1 MPELQH
7 SIKRQRKYMF
17 YLLAAFVLG
26 WGFASAQDQ
35 DVYAGLIL
43 GTALSLYNHWIIS
56 KRIERF
62 SKAVEEGRKV
72 PSLGTILR
80 MGSAA
85 LAAMI
90 ALQNPDQFHLIS
102 TVIGLMTAYAVIMID
117 FGIQYFI
124 KRTNGKE
131 VK

>member
-1 MPELQH
+1 MPELQQ
-7 SIKRQRKYMF
+7 SITRQRKYLI
-17 YLLAAFVLG
+17 YVLALFVLL
-26 WGFASAQDQ
+26 WGFADNQSI
-35 DVYAGLIL
+35 YAGLAL
-43 GTALSLYNHWIIS
+43 GTSLSLYNHWMIGR
-56 KRIERF
+56 RIQRF

-72 PSLGTILR
+72 PSVGTVLR

-90 ALQNPDQFHLIS
+90 AIQNPDQFHLIS

-117 FGIQYFI
+117 FGIQHII

>member
-7 SIKRQRKYMF
+7 SIKRQRKYLI
-17 YLLAAFVLG
+17 YLLAIFVLG
-26 WGFASAQDQ
+26 WGFTSAQSI
-35 DVYAGLIL
+35 YAGLIL
-43 GTALSLYNHWIIS
+43 GTTLSLYNHWIIS
-56 KRIERF
+56 RRIERF
-62 SKAVEEGRKV
+62 RKAVEEGRKI

-90 ALQNPDQFHLIS
+90 ALQYPDQFNLVS
-102 TVIGLMTAYAVIMID
+102 TVCGLMTAYVVIMID
-117 FGIQYFI
+117 FGIQHFI

-131 VK
+131 R

>member
-1 MPELQH
+1 MPELQY
-7 SIKRQRKYMF
+7 SIKRQRKYLF
-17 YLLAAFVLG
+17 YLLAIFVLG
-26 WGFASAQDQ
+26 WGFGSAQS
-35 DVYAGLIL
+35 VFAGLIL
-43 GTALSLYNHWIIS
+43 GTSLSLYNHWIIG

-62 SKAVEEGRKV
+62 SKAVADGRKT

-117 FGIQYFI
+117 FGIQHFI

>member
-7 SIKRQRKYMF
+7 SIKRQRKYLI
-17 YLLAAFVLG
+17 YLLAIFVIG
-26 WGFASAQDQ
+26 WGFTSAQDI
-35 DVYAGLIL
+35 YAGLIL
-43 GTALSLYNHWIIS
+43 GTALSLYNHWIIAR
-56 KRIERF
+56 RIERF
-62 SKAVEEGRKV
+62 SKAVEEGRKI

-90 ALQNPDQFHLIS
+90 ALQNPDQFNLIS
-102 TVIGLMTAYAVIMID
+102 TVIGLMTAYAVIMMD
-117 FGIQYFI
+117 FVIQHII

>member
-1 MPELQH
+1 MPELQQ
-7 SIKRQRKYMF
+7 SITRQRKYLI
-17 YLLAAFVLG
+17 YLLALFVLL
-26 WGFASAQDQ
+26 WGFADNQSI
-35 DVYAGLIL
+35 YAGLAL
-43 GTALSLYNHWIIS
+43 GTSLSLYNHWMIGR
-56 KRIERF
+56 RIQRF

-72 PSLGTILR
+72 PSVGTVLR

-90 ALQNPDQFHLIS
+90 AIQNPDQFHLIS

-117 FGIQYFI
+117 FGIQHII

>member
-7 SIKRQRKYMF
+7 SIKRQRKYLL
-17 YLLAAFVLG
+17 YLLAIFVLG
-26 WGFASAQDQ
+26 WGFTSAQAI
-35 DVYAGLIL
+35 YAGLVL
-43 GTALSLYNHWIIS
+43 GTSLSLYNHWIIS

-62 SKAVEEGRKV
+62 SKAVEEGRKI

-117 FGIQYFI
+117 FGIQHFI

-131 VK
+131 R

>member
-7 SIKRQRKYMF
+7 SIKRQRKYLL
-17 YLLAAFVLG
+17 YLLAIFVVG
-26 WGFASAQDQ
+26 WGFTSAPTI
-35 DVYAGLIL
+35 YAGLVL

-56 KRIERF
+56 KRIIRF
-62 SKAVEEGRKV
+62 GKAVDEGRKI

-85 LAAMI
+85 FASMI
-90 ALQNPDQFHLIS
+90 ALQYPDQFNLIS
-102 TVIGLMTAYAVIMID
+102 TVFGLMTAYAVIMID
-117 FGIQYFI
+117 FGIQHFI

-131 VK
+131 R

>member
-1 MPELQH
+1 MPELQY
-7 SIKRQRKYMF
+7 SIKRQRKYLF
-17 YLLAAFVLG
+17 YLLAIFVLG
-26 WGFASAQDQ
+26 WGFGSAQS
-35 DVYAGLIL
+35 VFAGLIL
-43 GTALSLYNHWIIS
+43 GTSLSLYNHWIIG

-62 SKAVEEGRKV
+62 SKAVAEGRKT

-117 FGIQYFI
+117 FGIQHFV